1 MAVAC
6 FATELELQEALSD
19 IGAEDGIEVETYT
32 PLPPADLADT
42 SRIGA
47 VAFGAWLFGAAFM
60 YGLECLSTVSDWGY
74 PVDIGGRPKFS
85 WPAYVP
91 IAFSFG
97 LFCAALAALAAFGLM
112 SGLLRLWEPVD
123 EADAQ
128 RAAMRGAQVL
138 AIHCDDDEQMRR
150 IHARLFNLRPQRLDL
165 VAVEI
170 EEIPA

>member
-1 MAVAC
+1 MLVAC
-6 FATELELQEALSD
+6 FANESELQEAIAE
-19 IGAEDGIEVETYT
+19 IGTESGIEVETYT
-32 PLPPADLADT
+32 PLPPADQRFTPRLGALAF
-42 SRIGA
+42 A
-47 VAFGAWLFGAAFM
+47 AWFFGAAFI

-97 LFCAALAALAAFGLM
+97 LLFAALVVFAGFVLR
-112 SGLLRLWEPVD
+112 SRLLRLWEPVD

-128 RAAMRGAQVL
+128 RSAMRGGQVL
-138 AIHCDDDEQMRR
+138 AIRSEDNEQIRR
-150 IHARLFNLRPQRLDL
+150 IHARLFQLQPQRLDQ
-165 VAVEI
+165 VAEEI